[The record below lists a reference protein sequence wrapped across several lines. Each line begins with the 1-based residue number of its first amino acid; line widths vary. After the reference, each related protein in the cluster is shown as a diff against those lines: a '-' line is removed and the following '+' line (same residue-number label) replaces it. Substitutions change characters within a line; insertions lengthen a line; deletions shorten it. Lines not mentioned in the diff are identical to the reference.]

1 MVGNMNL
8 ERSLLRWLVW
18 PLHRAWLSVS
28 SGRIGTAEPTSQRMG
43 TLVITTTGRKSGN
56 RRSAPVYFM
65 RDADRLV
72 VVASNVGEDRDPAWY
87 LNLIATPDVEIQMGR
102 TTSPVRARDATD
114 GERSRLWPEL
124 VRRNP
129 GYARYERR
137 TKRQMPL
144 VILEAR

>member
-1 MVGNMNL
+1 MNI

-43 TLVITTTGRKSGN
+43 TLVIATTGRKSGN
-56 RRSAPVYFM
+56 RRRAPVYFM
-65 RDADRLV
+65 PDADRLV
-72 VVASNVGEDRDPAWY
+72 VVASNAGEDRDPAWY
-87 LNLIATPDVEIQMGR
+87 LNLLATPEAEIQVGGG
-102 TTSPVRARDATD
+102 TTQVRARDATD
-114 GERSRLWPEL
+114 EERSRLWPEL

-137 TKRQMPL
+137 TRRPIPIA
-144 VILEAR
+144 ILEPR